1 MAKSKK
7 ISLKELS
14 DDELYEKIDA
24 DKLQLKKARFNHA
37 VSLLE
42 NPNVLG
48 LLRKEIARSKT
59 EARSREL
66 AAQ

>member
-14 DDELYEKIDA
+14 DDELYEKIDG

-42 NPNVLG
+42 NPNNLDLLTAIAVILG
-48 LLRKEIARSKT
+48 SHRHYV
-59 EARSREL
+59 
-66 AAQ
+66 